1 GLRELAGH
9 QGRVLMDQT
18 LPCEHLLTMGVR
30 LLEQMTLRNG
40 VAQRL
45 QHGFICRAGQDR
57 GMHLFADAGGLAH
70 QSVLLAVEVVEEGA
84 RGDADGIG
92 DVLDG
97 DVLDAVLLGKGQG
110 GILQGTPSVL
120 LLAFPPPERRGNLS
134 RCFCHICSLC
144 IIAATAKMSGCDMC
158 DKNCRCDGVRS
169 PGQGSSP
176 RPDRAWRRPA
186 WPALRGTNRDRRR

>member
-1 GLRELAGH
+1 
-9 QGRVLMDQT
+9 QG
-18 LPCEHLLTMGVR
+18 
-30 LLEQMTLRNG
+30 
-40 VAQRL
+40 
-45 QHGFICRAGQDR
+45 
-57 GMHLFADAGGLAH
+57 
-70 QSVLLAVEVVEEGA
+70 VLLGVEVVEEGA

-110 GILQGTPSVL
+110 AVLQGTPSVL

-158 DKNCRCDGVRS
+158 DRTLAQTSVASASRHQ
-169 PGQGSSP
+169 PGSSAVT
-176 RPDRAWRRPA
+176 RSTPA
-186 WPALRGTNRDRRR
+186 ATARRRSSQLRTAHPPTSTPSPCKRRTRAASRCAIFNASTRAERSRTAYRAAGVGSWEMNT